1 MIEAVTF
8 CFFAAL
14 SLLMVGIC
22 AYCYSGKGRL
32 SGRDDF
38 GYSCTKGGRERR
50 ESLKY
55 DSALSEMFPPVSVDQ
70 CRGRSGSI
78 SRCFSQYRYFG
89 AFLDALVLGIYD
101 RINDTE
107 YSGTEDV
114 CILLRWSTAGLCQSG
129 IRTMR

>member
-22 AYCYSGKGRL
+22 AYCYSGKG
-32 SGRDDF
+32 
-38 GYSCTKGGRERR
+38 GYQEGMILG
-50 ESLKY
+50 LKS

-78 SRCFSQYRYFG
+78 SRCFSQYWYFG

-107 YSGTEDV
+107 YSGTETYV
-114 CILLRWSTAGLCQSG
+114 YY
-129 IRTMR
+129 